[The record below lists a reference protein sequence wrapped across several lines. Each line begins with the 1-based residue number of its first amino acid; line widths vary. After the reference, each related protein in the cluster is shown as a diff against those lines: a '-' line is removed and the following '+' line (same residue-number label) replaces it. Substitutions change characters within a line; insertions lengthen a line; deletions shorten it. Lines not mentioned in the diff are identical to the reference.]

1 MQVDIKSLT
10 DEKLFTKDADTKFN
24 EIKHVVAKYSDQNT
38 QLKNQQISLENWVE
52 KYLPLKLHHMIQET
66 VG

>member
-24 EIKHVVAKYSDQNT
+24 EIKQVVAKYSDQNT

-52 KYLPLKLHHMIQET
+52 KYLPLKLHNMIQET